1 MKRKILETQ
10 KKFNFKQWTRK
21 RYSIL
26 GSLKIIVRISVLS
39 IAYLISA
46 FTGNAQI
53 DTLKLDEIEVKAART
68 ELKLSDATRIITTID
83 ETELTAMP
91 ASSIANILS
100 SALNV
105 DVRERGTGGV
115 QADFNMRGGSFEEAL
130 ILINGMRVNDPQTG
144 HFSLNLPIDHED
156 IKRIEILNGPSAK
169 IYGNNAFSGAIN
181 IITGKNN
188 GQNIKFYGSGGSYG
202 YWDAKLSSNYKVK
215 NFNNYLS
222 VSKRASQGYKENTDF
237 DINNFYY
244 SGNQYFNNASLN
256 LQAGYTGKAF
266 GANSFYTPVFP
277 NQYEENKTA
286 FANIRLQTDKKIKID
301 YAAYWRFNY
310 DKFELFRTNPAVWYQ
325 GANYHK
331 NNVFGTSVN
340 SRFNAL
346 KGKSAL
352 GIEWNYE
359 GIISNKLGDS
369 LEKPK
374 PIRDTRDRYYTNGSH
389 RQNFSFFAEQ
399 QYQFNKFH
407 LIAGIMSNYN
417 TVFGWNFYPGID
429 MGITINK
436 HLKLT
441 ASANCSGRLPS
452 FTELYYQ
459 GPTNLGNPDLK
470 AETAFT
476 YEGGIKYIKQK
487 ISFQAA
493 VFRRH
498 GTNIIDWVKENPDDL
513 WQPQNI
519 TQINAT
525 GIEFSTKINFYEYS
539 NLNLPVKYI
548 RLNYAY
554 TQLDKN
560 SGEYISKYVLD
571 NLIHNLNV
579 SLEHNIYR
587 NLKAAWKFQ
596 YRKRNGTYIPY
607 DQEQGI
613 WLPEQKYKAI
623 YLLDARLFYKNE
635 QLTVFAEGTNLL
647 NIKYQDIENVELPG
661 IWLKAG
667 LSYQI
672 NLKKD

>member
-1 MKRKILETQ
+1 M
-10 KKFNFKQWTRK
+10 FNFKKWTRK
-21 RYSIL
+21 KYSIL
-26 GSLKIIVRISVLS
+26 SSLKSIVRISVLS
-39 IAYLISA
+39 ATYLTHA
-46 FTGNAQI
+46 FTGSAQT

-68 ELKLSDATRIITTID
+68 ELKLSDAARMITVID
-83 ETELTAMP
+83 EKELKAMP

-105 DVRERGTGGV
+105 DVRERGTGGI

-144 HFSLNLPIDHED
+144 HFSLNLPIDPED

-202 YWDAKLSSNYKVK
+202 YWNAKLSANYHVK

-222 VSKRASQGYKENTDF
+222 FSKKSSQGYRENTDF

-244 SGNQYFNNASLN
+244 SGNRYFNNALLN

-286 FANIRLQTDKKIKID
+286 FANIRLQTDKKIKMD
-301 YAAYWRFNY
+301 YAVYWRFNY
-310 DKFELFRTNPAVWYQ
+310 DKFELFRDNPATWYQ

-331 NNVFGTSVN
+331 NNVYSASIN
-340 SRFNAL
+340 SSFNAL
-346 KGKSAL
+346 KGKSAI
-352 GIEWNYE
+352 GIEWNHE
-359 GIISNKLGDS
+359 GIISNKLGDI
-369 LEKPK
+369 LINPK
-374 PIRDTRDRYYTNGSH
+374 PIKDTRNRYYTNGSR
-389 RQNFSFFAEQ
+389 RQNLSIFAEQ
-399 QYQFNKFH
+399 QYQFKNFN
-407 LIAGIMSNYN
+407 IITGIMSNYN

-429 MGITINK
+429 MGIIISK
-436 HLKLT
+436 YFKFT
-441 ASANCSGRLPS
+441 ASANYSGRLPS

-459 GPTNLGNPDLK
+459 GPANLGNPDLK

-476 YEGGIKYIKQK
+476 YESGIKYIKQK
-487 ISFQAA
+487 MVFQAV
-493 VFRRH
+493 VFRRL
-498 GTNIIDWVKENPDDL
+498 GKNIIDWVKKNPENL
-513 WQPQNI
+513 WKPQNI

-525 GIEFSTKINFYEYS
+525 GIEFSAKINLYEYS
-539 NLNLPVKYI
+539 NPDFPVKYI

-560 SGEYISKYVLD
+560 SGVYISKYVLD
-571 NLIHNLNV
+571 NLVHNFNA
-579 SLEHNIYR
+579 SFEHNIYG
-587 NLKAAWKFQ
+587 NLKATWKFQ
-596 YRKRNGTYIPY
+596 YRKRNGTYLPY

-613 WLPEQKYKAI
+613 WLPAQKYKAI
-623 YLLDARLFYKNE
+623 YLLDARIFYENK
-635 QLTVFAEGTNLL
+635 QLSIFTEGTNLL
-647 NIKYQDIENVELPG
+647 NIKYQDVENVELPG

-672 NLKKD
+672 KFKKD